1 MLPLTRT
8 ASIATPHVS
17 EHHLCDLFIAAVG
30 QGSVSRPVGPHS
42 LHAGLQGGKAVGAV
56 LPQGR
61 HHTVNEVDLQLAL
74 HTLILGVHV

>member
-1 MLPLTRT
+1 MMTPR
-8 ASIATPHVS
+8 ASG
-17 EHHLCDLFIAAVG
+17 HHLCNFLIAAVG
-30 QGSVSRPVGPHS
+30 QGSVGRPVGPHP
-42 LHAGLQGGKAVGAV
+42 LHAGLQGWETVSAV